1 MVNIFSWLADP
12 KRSYLDGMNL
22 LKSLKPKELPYY
34 SQFVEPD
41 PGSYQFRML
50 YSVIQNI
57 ARKTA
62 QNTVR
67 VDSPSISVQQ
77 IKTIV
82 KASKEK
88 KSGIV
93 VVSNPLVDV
102 KELPEDMQTLYFSTK
117 KLTVDIAREH
127 VRLKSAATDD
137 ERKGLLAD
145 ITRMESLRASNWK
158 SIDSWWE
165 ENKLPKEPLPTEAP
179 DAKEIARDAL
189 SRNKRI
195 NTLKINLSRAL
206 KELKT
211 MTGKKA
217 EARNLR
223 IEAWNKELNELEKI
237 Q

>member
-77 IKTIV
+77 IKTMV

-93 VVSNPLVDV
+93 VVS
-102 KELPEDMQTLYFSTK
+102 
-117 KLTVDIAREH
+117 IH
-127 VRLKSAATDD
+127 
-137 ERKGLLAD
+137 
-145 ITRMESLRASNWK
+145 W
-158 SIDSWWE
+158 
-165 ENKLPKEPLPTEAP
+165 
-179 DAKEIARDAL
+179 
-189 SRNKRI
+189 
-195 NTLKINLSRAL
+195 
-206 KELKT
+206 
-211 MTGKKA
+211 
-217 EARNLR
+217 
-223 IEAWNKELNELEKI
+223 
-237 Q
+237 